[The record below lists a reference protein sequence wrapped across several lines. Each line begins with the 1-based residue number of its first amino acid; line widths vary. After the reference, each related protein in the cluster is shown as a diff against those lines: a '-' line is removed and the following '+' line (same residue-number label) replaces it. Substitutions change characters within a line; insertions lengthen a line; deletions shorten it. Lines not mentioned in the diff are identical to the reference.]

1 MLRPVT
7 TRSRSRRTSAP
18 PGGTPLSDLALVP
31 ALAGARLVPPDA
43 SLDRPVSALVL
54 LDADA
59 PEEPGA
65 LLVCPGS
72 PPEPLPAGCAG
83 VVCRTAPVEALD
95 VPVLVL
101 APGAAWGAVIADL
114 SAVLLGGGGLARGV
128 AARSALRAPLIEG
141 RGFMGLAAAARELL
155 GAPVAILDEYLDLRG
170 SDGLGEDQQA
180 FLAAAVQRARGHGP
194 ASVIGPF
201 MEEEMTDVSRAMVA
215 DATGAIGVL
224 MAWVPPPLSP
234 PGEAVMAE
242 LAEACALERAREEV
256 RTETESRLRGDLVEE
271 LMAGEVVSRESL
283 VRRARHLGADLSRGA
298 VALIGKLQ
306 DPHTE
311 GRVIS
316 DPRLVRRFMQQARA
330 AMDLHWPRALVDW
343 NDGRLLAL
351 LPPPSSTP
359 EDAPRDEIESAAF
372 TLGRRLLAATRETVP
387 GLVLTLALSRYTP
400 EPERLGAALD
410 ESRLALSIGERLGRQ
425 GEVVTFEETGTY
437 KLLFQIFADRP
448 EELTSFY
455 DQTLA
460 PLVRYDEQYQT
471 ELVGTLFDLPGQ
483 RLQPGGHG
491 EHPLHPP
498 PHGAVPA
505 RPHRRAVGARHRE
518 DRRPREAVPRP
529 QGDAAPG
536 PPGGH
541 GGRAPPPG
549 HRPPLTR
556 PGAGSER
563 SPQDAVQV
571 VGQRP
576 RPPVPH
582 RRAVHLHHGQ
592 GPGDRVGEHDLARAA
607 PVVLGGGL
615 LAHRHRLQDQGACDP
630 PHEARRRRREHLAV
644 HGAEGVAE
652 RRLPQAAGGVQHQGV
667 AGAGGGR
674 PPLGAARAGVG
685 EALVLRPGVAGAT
698 TRRAPRSRARPVASR
713 TGAPRAP
720 PPRAG
725 WGAGWP

>member
-18 PGGTPLSDLALVP
+18 PAGGTPLADLALVP
-31 ALAGARLVPPDA
+31 ALAGARLVPAGA
-43 SLDRPVSALVL
+43 SLDRPVTAVVL

-65 LLVCPGS
+65 LILCPGS
-72 PPEPLPAGCAG
+72 PPEALPAGCAA
-83 VVCRTAPVEALD
+83 VVCRTAPVEPLD

-101 APGAAWGAVIADL
+101 PPGAAWGAVIADL
-114 SAVLLGGGGLARGV
+114 SAGLLDSGGVAHGV
-128 AARSALRAPLIEG
+128 AARTALRAPLIEG
-141 RGFMGLAAAARELL
+141 RGFPGLATAATELL
-155 GAPVAILDEYLDLRG
+155 GAPVVILDEYLDLRG
-170 SDGLGEDQQA
+170 AGGLGEDQEA
-180 FLAAAVQRARGHGP
+180 FLAEAVKRARGHGP

-201 MEEEMTDVSRAMVA
+201 MEEEMGEVSRALVT
-215 DATGAIGVL
+215 DASGAIGVL
-224 MAWVPPPLSP
+224 LAWVPPPLSA
-234 PGEAVMAE
+234 PGEAVMGE

-351 LPPPSSTP
+351 LPPPPSTP
-359 EDAPRDEIESAAF
+359 ADAPRDEIESAAF

-387 GLVLTLALSRYTP
+387 GLALTLALSRYTP

-455 DQTLA
+455 DQTIA

-471 ELVGTLFDLPGQ
+471 ELVGTLSTYLGNDCNLAATASTLYTHRHTVRY
-483 RLQPGGHG
+483 RLDRIAELSGLDIAKTDDREKLSLGLKAMRLLG
-491 EHPLHPP
+491 
-498 PHGAVPA
+498 
-505 RPHRRAVGARHRE
+505 RRVASVTE
-518 DRRPREAVPRP
+518 RPRR
-529 QGDAAPG
+529 G
-536 PPGGH
+536 
-541 GGRAPPPG
+541 
-549 HRPPLTR
+549 T
-556 PGAGSER
+556 
-563 SPQDAVQV
+563 
-571 VGQRP
+571 
-576 RPPVPH
+576 
-582 RRAVHLHHGQ
+582 
-592 GPGDRVGEHDLARAA
+592 
-607 PVVLGGGL
+607 
-615 LAHRHRLQDQGACDP
+615 
-630 PHEARRRRREHLAV
+630 ARR
-644 HGAEGVAE
+644 
-652 RRLPQAAGGVQHQGV
+652 
-667 AGAGGGR
+667 
-674 PPLGAARAGVG
+674 
-685 EALVLRPGVAGAT
+685 
-698 TRRAPRSRARPVASR
+698 
-713 TGAPRAP
+713 
-720 PPRAG
+720 
-725 WGAGWP
+725 